1 MAFDS
6 LLEMR
11 AVAALNLAASAT
23 SSDAAKELAGGGVSN
38 GKLAVVVQVADADAD
53 LACDFEVSLDN
64 GTTYRT
70 ICRVEIP
77 FAFKGIKTVDVGTYL
92 RTFRYAAASVQC
104 RTTWVNLSGANAYAG
119 TVGAYIG
126 DGSEDIFGK
135 KADDTLM
142 V

>member
-1 MAFDS
+1 MTFDA
-6 LLEMR
+6 LLELR
-11 AVAALNLAASAT
+11 AVANLALAASAT
-23 SSDAAKELAGGGVSN
+23 SSSAAIELAGGGVSN
-38 GKLAVVVQVADADAD
+38 AKLSVVMKTADADAD

-64 GTTYRT
+64 GANYRT
-70 ICRVEIP
+70 IARLEIP
-77 FAFKGIKTVDVGTYL
+77 FGFKGIKTVDVGTYL

>member
-1 MAFDS
+1 MAFDA
-6 LLEMR
+6 LLELR
-11 AVAALNLAASAT
+11 ANAALALAASGT
-23 SSDAAKELAGGGVSN
+23 VSDAAKELAGGGISN
-38 GKLAVVVQVADADAD
+38 AKLAVIVQAADADAD

-64 GTTYRT
+64 AAHYRT
-70 ICRVEIP
+70 ICRVVIP
-77 FAFKGIKTVDVGTYL
+77 QGFVGIKTVDVGTYL

-104 RTTWVNLSGANAYAG
+104 RTTWTNLSGANGNTA
-119 TVGAYIG
+119 TVGAFIG